1 MTALPY
7 RHPSDEAHWQGDERL
22 WASVQ
27 QFAPRKAKPVSSW
40 WLVLIGFAI
49 VGLALRA
56 GL

>member
-1 MTALPY
+1 VTALPY
-7 RHPSDEAHWQGDERL
+7 RHPSDEATWEGLEKV
-22 WASVQ
+22 WTGIQ